1 MITGEVVKIRRKDIK
16 FYRYEKGEGWLKD
29 HMCALVEVPKNTKT
43 GDRVVNSYGGEFAFR
58 VFEKSE
64 HRRPTDFVFSHLD
77 GSPFTTK
84 QFWVKF
90 NSMVKFTNED
100 ARWGKKF
107 VPYSLRHLYA
117 TTRLQNG
124 TNTYDLCRNMGVQE
138 QYLREHY
145 DHSMSRLATSELIK
159 FRKDLGRGGK
169 ILREGQDF
177 ALMDD

>member
-1 MITGEVVKIRRKDIK
+1 
-16 FYRYEKGEGWLKD
+16 
-29 HMCALVEVPKNTKT
+29 
-43 GDRVVNSYGGEFAFR
+43 
-58 VFEKSE
+58 
-64 HRRPTDFVFSHLD
+64 
-77 GSPFTTK
+77 
-84 QFWVKF
+84 
-90 NSMVKFTNED
+90 MVKFTNED

-159 FRKDLGRGGK
+159 FRKDLGLGGK